1 MCAFSLPRCTEIQY
15 ATWQLGSRRKL
26 PAQSALAGFQMA
38 ALIFAIS
45 LDRIFDGF
53 CRPFFGSVPTT
64 SAANTP
70 CSSRS
75 APPR

>member
-1 MCAFSLPRCTEIQY
+1 
-15 ATWQLGSRRKL
+15 
-26 PAQSALAGFQMA
+26 MA

-53 CRPFFGSVPTT
+53 CRPFFGWVPTT